1 MDCTADLLLTFVWD
15 ETVSGTAR
23 SKTSVLLLT
32 VPEAVLSH
40 TKARSRSAVQSI
52 NFEQNLCLAPL
63 CPRGSLVPYN
73 SEEQI
78 SFNSFCAPHC
88 PRGSLVPYKSE
99 ENQFHPV
106 LASVIDSEVLTWDV
120 YSSMARSGLPNS
132 RLGSAEVKAETAA
145 DQRILG
151 MAMPSNVTIEG
162 RRQIS

>member
-1 MDCTADLLLTFVWD
+1 MNCTADLLLTFVWD
-15 ETVSGTAR
+15 ETASGTAR

-52 NFEQNLCLAPL
+52 NFEQNLCLAPR

-78 SFNSFCAPHC
+78 SFNSFCAPRC
-88 PRGSLVPYKSE
+88 PRGSLVPYKCE

-106 LASVIDSEVLTWDV
+106 LASLGPGAPMPFTTMMTMRPSYRQVPTKTRTFGRVQSLQWGLLSEV
-120 YSSMARSGLPNS
+120 
-132 RLGSAEVKAETAA
+132 RLNPGHS
-145 DQRILG
+145 
-151 MAMPSNVTIEG
+151 
-162 RRQIS
+162 